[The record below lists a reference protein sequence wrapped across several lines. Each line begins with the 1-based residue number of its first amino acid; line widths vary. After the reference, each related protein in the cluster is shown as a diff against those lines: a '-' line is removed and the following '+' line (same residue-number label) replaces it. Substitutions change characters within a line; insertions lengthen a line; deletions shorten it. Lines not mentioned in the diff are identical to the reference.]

1 MGRPRND
8 ERAAYTPER
17 LTDVAVQV
25 FNARGYDAT
34 RMEHIANAA
43 NITKSSL
50 YHHVSGKEELL
61 DFALRRAI
69 TALFATL
76 EQPGLEGAD
85 ATERLSAVIRSV
97 IATELHLVPEVSLL
111 SRVRGNTV
119 AEQWALAER
128 RRFNEIVTD
137 LVRDAQQEGSLPDD
151 TDPALLT
158 RLALGMTTSVIEW
171 YRPDGTWSSK
181 GIADAT
187 LSLLCRPVPKKPR
200 DRKPNRK

>member
-8 ERAAYTPER
+8 ERAAYTPDM

-61 DFALRRAI
+61 AIALRRAI

-76 EQPGLEGAD
+76 EQPAASD
-85 ATERLSAVIRSV
+85 VTATERLSGVIRAV

-111 SRVRGNTV
+111 SRLRGNSAT
-119 AEQWALAER
+119 EQWALAER
-128 RRFNEIVTD
+128 RRYNEIVTE
-137 LVRDAQQEGSLPDD
+137 LVREAQQEGSLPDD
-151 TDPALLT
+151 IEPALLT

-181 GIADAT
+181 AIADAT
-187 LSLLCRPVPKKPR
+187 LSLLCRPVPKPRR
-200 DRKPNRK
+200 DRKPNR

>member
-8 ERAAYTPER
+8 ERASYTPEM

-61 DFALRRAI
+61 GIALRRAI

-76 EQPGLEGAD
+76 EQPGAAGAS
-85 ATERLSAVIRSV
+85 ATEHLSGVIRAV

-111 SRVRGNTV
+111 SRVRGNSAT
-119 AEQWALAER
+119 EQWALAER
-128 RRFNEIVTD
+128 RRYNEIVSE
-137 LVRDAQQEGSLPDD
+137 LVRAAQKEGSLPDD
-151 TDPALLT
+151 IDPALLT
-158 RLALGMTTSVIEW
+158 RLVLGMTTSVIEW
-171 YRPDGTWSSK
+171 YRPDGSWSSK

-187 LSLLCRPVPKKPR
+187 LSLLCRPIAKAKRGKKP
-200 DRKPNRK
+200 N